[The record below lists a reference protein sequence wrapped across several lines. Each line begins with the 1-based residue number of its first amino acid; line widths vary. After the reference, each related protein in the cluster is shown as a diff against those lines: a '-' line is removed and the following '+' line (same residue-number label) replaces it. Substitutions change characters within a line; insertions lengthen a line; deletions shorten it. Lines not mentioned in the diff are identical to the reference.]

1 MAIQDC
7 SMCLHSIAEQE
18 MQLWKSSHELIL
30 HFCKT
35 GKVFETLAN
44 YKGFYGTR
52 FPERGSV

>member
-1 MAIQDC
+1 
-7 SMCLHSIAEQE
+7 MCLHSIAEQE